1 MLLFKYF
8 KSKIPQI
15 GVFLLMSAIY
25 IVTFWVW
32 HLPMMAF
39 FNSTLFA
46 LIIFVVYLISS
57 YFRWKAMREAVERV
71 MKDNQ
76 ALQKKLDQQSL
87 AEREMEDIIRV
98 WSHQMKVPLAAID
111 LMTQTQIDPK
121 ELKNQVFSL
130 ENYLKILLEYQ
141 RINNLATDFRFEK
154 VSMSLLAKE
163 LVKKYSSFFIQKNL
177 SIQIEGEW
185 LVNSDQR
192 WLSLAIE
199 QLLNNAVKYTKEG
212 GILIQIKPGEIRIQ
226 DTGIG
231 ILKEDVPRLF
241 EHGFTGYN
249 GRIQQKSTG
258 LGLYLAKLILDKL
271 EFQIA
276 ISSEIGEGTCV
287 MIKKE

>member
-1 MLLFKYF
+1 MFWFKYF

-25 IVTFWVW
+25 IVTFWLW

-76 ALQKKLDQQSL
+76 ALQKKLDQQNL

-154 VSMSLLAKE
+154 VSMSSLAKE

-249 GRIQQKSTG
+249 GRIHQKSTG